1 MFFPLFLTKS
11 NKSQCKHS
19 PNVTYCN
26 CTVQT
31 PLIFFFYS
39 CMREIQI
46 FKEITTYFFI
56 DVKKCP
62 AENQDM
68 YGNGIYQ
75 EVVSSW
81 DECGE
86 FLAKSNFL

>member
-1 MFFPLFLTKS
+1 MTLM
-11 NKSQCKHS
+11 
-19 PNVTYCN
+19 
-26 CTVQT
+26 
-31 PLIFFFYS
+31 I
-39 CMREIQI
+39 EIQI

-68 YGNGIYQ
+68 YGNDIHQ

-86 FLAKSNFL
+86 FLFSKT

>member
-1 MFFPLFLTKS
+1 M
-11 NKSQCKHS
+11 
-19 PNVTYCN
+19 
-26 CTVQT
+26 
-31 PLIFFFYS
+31 I
-39 CMREIQI
+39 EIQI

-68 YGNGIYQ
+68 YSNDIDQ

-86 FLAKSNFL
+86 FLFSKT